1 MLPEDFLLCL
11 VCFQDCFTAPS
22 YQRFLAVMAGWIRCT
37 SKHTITGVIR
47 AAGVVGVREHG
58 GYHRFFNTAAWNANE
73 VGLALMKLI
82 VAMFPKTT
90 RVKLTVDDTLAR
102 HTGKHIEAA
111 AMHHDP
117 LLSSAK
123 KPFFHFGHQW
133 VVLAVVVPFTRW
145 DKVFSLPVLV
155 RLYRPEK
162 LNRKLDRPHRKKTEL
177 ADEMLQLVAESFPDR
192 KFLAIGDNAYVN
204 RSVIRPLP
212 VNIDFLGR
220 GRLDAALYARPDV
233 KTNRAGRPRVKGR
246 RVASPAW
253 RAKHNRWIEIEA
265 CVYGRRCFIRVQVF
279 DALWYIV
286 GRDRPVRLVL
296 IRDWP
301 GHKKDDV
308 LVTTDLSMTAE
319 EIVEAYCARWSLEE
333 TFEWTKG
340 KLGFEDPQNRTEKA
354 VERTAPMALC
364 IYSLVVYWYAH
375 WSKGRCRLPFRL
387 DPWNRKKQNPT
398 FADMLA
404 TLRRESWTVWISDQA
419 GKRHLDQK
427 YLDPLLDVAANG

>member
-1 MLPEDFLLCL
+1 MLPEDFFRCL

-22 YQRFLAVMAGWIRCT
+22 FQRFLTLMAGWILCT

-58 GYHRFFNTAAWNANE
+58 GYHRFFNTAAWSADE

-102 HTGKHIEAA
+102 HTGKHIEGA

-117 LLSSAK
+117 LLSSAN

-133 VVLAVVVPFTRW
+133 VVLAVVVPLPRW
-145 DKVFSLPVLV
+145 GKVFSLPVLV
-155 RLYRPEK
+155 RLYRTEK
-162 LNRKLDRPHRKKTEL
+162 LNRKLDRPHRKKNEL

-192 KFLAIGDNAYVN
+192 KFLAIGDNTYVN

-212 VNIDFLGR
+212 VNVDFLGR
-220 GRLDAALYARPDV
+220 ARMDAALNARP
-233 KTNRAGRPRVKGR
+233 KAKSRGRGRPPIRGR
-246 RVASPAW
+246 RLDSPAW
-253 RAKHNRWIEIEA
+253 RAAHNRWKPIEA
-265 CVYGRRCFIRVQVF
+265 SIYGKKRLVRVQVF
-279 DALWYIV
+279 DALSYRV
-286 GRDRPVRLVL
+286 GRERPLRFVL

-308 LVTTDLSMTAE
+308 LVTTDLSMTAA
-319 EIVEAYCARWSLEE
+319 EIIEAYCARWSLEE

-340 KLGFEDPQNRTEKA
+340 RLGLEDPQNRTEKA
-354 VERTAPMALC
+354 VERTAPMALW

-375 WSKGRCRLPFRL
+375 WSELRRHLPFRR
-387 DPWNRKKQNPT
+387 DPWNKKKQNPT

-404 TLRRESWTVWISDQA
+404 TLRRESWTIWISDQA
-419 GKRHLDQK
+419 GRRRIDQK
-427 YLDPLLDVAANG
+427 VFEPLLEVAANG

>member
-11 VCFQDCFTAPS
+11 ACFQDCFTAPS
-22 YQRFLAVMAGWIRCT
+22 FQRFLTLMAGWILCT

-58 GYHRFFNTAAWNANE
+58 GYHRFFNTAAWNADE

-82 VAMFPKTT
+82 VAMFPDIT

-133 VVLAVVVPFTRW
+133 VVLAVVVPFPRW
-145 DKVFSLPVLV
+145 GKVFSLPVLV

-212 VNIDFLGR
+212 VNVDFLGR
-220 GRLDAALYARPDV
+220 GRLDAALYAQPETN
-233 KTNRAGRPRVKGR
+233 TNRPGRPRVRGR
-246 RVASPAW
+246 RMASPAW
-253 RAKHNRWIEIEA
+253 RAKHNRWKEIEA
-265 CVYGRRCFIRVQVF
+265 RIYGRRCFIRVQVF

-286 GRDRPVRLVL
+286 GHDRPMRLVL

-308 LVTTDLSMTAE
+308 LVTTDMSMTAA
-319 EIVEAYCARWSLEE
+319 EIIEAYCARWSLEE

-354 VERTAPMALC
+354 VERTAPMALW

-375 WSKGRCRLPFRL
+375 WLKGRRRLPFRL

-427 YLDPLLDVAANG
+427 YLEPLLDVAANG

>member
-22 YQRFLAVMAGWIRCT
+22 FQRFLTLMAGWILCT

-47 AAGVVGVREHG
+47 AAGVVGIREHG
-58 GYHRFFNTAAWNANE
+58 GYHRFFNTAAWTADE

-82 VAMFPKTT
+82 VAMFPNIT

-102 HTGKHIEAA
+102 HTGKHIEGA

-117 LLSSAK
+117 LLSSAN

-133 VVLAVVVPFTRW
+133 VVLAVVVPFPRW
-145 DKVFSLPVLV
+145 GKVFSLPVLV

-212 VNIDFLGR
+212 YNVDFLGR
-220 GRLDAALYARPDV
+220 ARMDAALNAPPKAKPRG
-233 KTNRAGRPRVKGR
+233 RGRPPVRGR
-246 RVASPAW
+246 RLASPAW
-253 RAKHNRWIEIEA
+253 RAKHNRWKPIEA
-265 CVYGRRCFIRVQVF
+265 CIYGKKRLVRVQVF
-279 DALWYIV
+279 DALSYRV
-286 GRDRPVRLVL
+286 GRERPLRFVL

-308 LVTTDLSMTAE
+308 LVTTDLSMTAAQ
-319 EIVEAYCARWSLEE
+319 IIEAYCARWSLENYHPYCAPCHSLLCLGYRFGRQPAYFRRRTQCTQAAQFGFFGPNDPGSMRLIKQLPAVDPTATQPVIQGNSGHIQFPSKFGQE
-333 TFEWTKG
+333 PFISTKT
-340 KLGFEDPQNRTEKA
+340 LLSRRNCLPDAFRQA
-354 VERTAPMALC
+354 VT
-364 IYSLVVYWYAH
+364 
-375 WSKGRCRLPFRL
+375 
-387 DPWNRKKQNPT
+387 
-398 FADMLA
+398 
-404 TLRRESWTVWISDQA
+404 
-419 GKRHLDQK
+419 
-427 YLDPLLDVAANG
+427 